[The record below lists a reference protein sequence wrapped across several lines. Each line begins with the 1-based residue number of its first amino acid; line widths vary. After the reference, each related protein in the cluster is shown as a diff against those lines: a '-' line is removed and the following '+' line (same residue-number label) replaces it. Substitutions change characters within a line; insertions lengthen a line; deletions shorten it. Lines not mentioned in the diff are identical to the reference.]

1 MPQQFI
7 VPTIFNVFIGVWYY
21 VLMAEMD
28 ELQNV
33 PLHVFCILSRVFYGM
48 VVSFPFNTIIQI
60 VLSRMTLWVS
70 VLILVLD
77 VAQVIS
83 IFQQF
88 NTYTLTDSLS
98 ILFSAIFILSDLL
111 FILQLY
117 THATEKKIKI
127 VKVEPKEVKMSEKD
141 EKNGKNATTNNV
153 PELIVE
159 ESYSNFNLLGMR
171 QRNNPIKF

>member
-1 MPQQFI
+1 
-7 VPTIFNVFIGVWYY
+7 
-21 VLMAEMD
+21 
-28 ELQNV
+28 
-33 PLHVFCILSRVFYGM
+33 M

-77 VAQVIS
+77 IAQVIS

-127 VKVEPKEVKMSEKD
+127 VKVKPKEGKMSEKD
-141 EKNGKNATTNNV
+141 EKNGKNTTANNV

-171 QRNNPIKF
+171 QRNNTIKF